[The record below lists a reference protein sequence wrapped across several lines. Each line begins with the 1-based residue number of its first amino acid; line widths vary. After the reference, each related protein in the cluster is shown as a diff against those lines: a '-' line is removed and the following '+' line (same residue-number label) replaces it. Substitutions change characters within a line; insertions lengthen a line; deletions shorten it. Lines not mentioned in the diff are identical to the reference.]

1 MPREVLKDKNKGDQ
15 SEVSEKVKEL
25 VNEQIL
31 VIIVNQAKKEI
42 VWKKSNEARELWKK
56 LQARKASIRAAE
68 NQTPNNP
75 PPHTFSNS
83 GGSSSHSSK
92 NTNSASNNSTA
103 GLTKGEP
110 MADNSTKGY
119 FSSTSNSNP
128 SSSTNSTSGTNS
140 SSSSSNSSSPSSS
153 S

>member
-1 MPREVLKDKNKGDQ
+1 MPREVLKGDQ

-42 VWKKSNEARELWKK
+42 GGNLNNAPIAQK